1 MLPQRRLSHAQGY
14 LGLGMVAEAAA
25 ELEHLSGPEAKT
37 PAALA
42 VRLAVLQE
50 QADWPAVRELAGSL
64 VRQGDAD
71 PGVWIAWAYA
81 TRRAKS
87 LAAAETI
94 LLQAEISHPDEPTIQ
109 FNLGCY
115 ASQQGKFPLARRRIA
130 RAIALE
136 AEFAALAATD
146 PDLAP
151 LRAAHPGDFPPPSK
165 KSPSGKTR

>member
-1 MLPQRRLSHAQGY
+1 
-14 LGLGMVAEAAA
+14 MVAEAAA
-25 ELEHLSGPEAKT
+25 ELDHLSGPDAQT

-50 QADWPAVRELAGSL
+50 QADWPAVRDLAGHL
-64 VRQGDAD
+64 VRQGDAE
-71 PGVWIAWAYA
+71 PGLWITWAYA
-81 TRRAKS
+81 TRRAES

-94 LLQAEISHPDEPTIQ
+94 LLQAEITHPDEPTIQ

-115 ASQQGKFPLARRRIA
+115 AAQQGKFPLARRRIA

-136 AEFAALAATD
+136 AAFAPLAASD

-151 LRAAHPGDFPPPSK
+151 LRAAHPGDFPPPPR
-165 KSPSGKTR
+165 KSPSGEKR